1 MTRVVVPRGSGPA
14 ANSSSQSRPP
24 SAALPPS
31 SSVSSSAALPS
42 SGPAFSSSS
51 TPPLPCTQQH
61 EGPEVHQS
69 FNEGEQLQALVVV
82 ADNNINGALQ
92 ECFSSSL
99 LDAANGGDND
109 DVHFVE
115 SQVHST
121 GVALDHHVHGSGGA
135 HTILRSHEE
144 NDWGRAMGNPN
155 VSSEAIGCSYL
166 SATAPT
172 PSVPFL
178 PSSSSSRRSG
188 LVVGPSASSGT
199 RGGVTYWRIPRAVKV
214 SRNSPN
220 SSRPTSPRVYGEGDG
235 YNSADEQGPWSSGP
249 SGYEDNGERERQFE
263 NELRRVKSLEVRWMA
278 EDGNCLFRAVADQVY
293 GDAEMY
299 SETRQLCIDYMEKE
313 RDHFSHFVTE
323 SFTAYCKRKRRDKVY
338 GNNLEIQAMAEMYN
352 RPIHI
357 YSYSTEPINIFHGSY
372 ETDLPPIRLSYHRS
386 NHYNSLLDPC
396 NPAVGAGLGFGSLCG
411 RNVDT
416 EQVKAAL
423 KAQQE
428 QQIDKALLAEGR
440 FYSDMERTEQEIE
453 HMVMETSRAEFLAAE
468 NSRLRLPW
476 QEETST
482 SAGAEP
488 SSSGTTTS
496 AGGAEGAVSSNVR
509 KLLSMG
515 FSYLRVM
522 EAHSIFGDHISNMLC
537 YLMETDG
544 CSDGESVSRRKGKAA
559 E

>member
-1 MTRVVVPRGSGPA
+1 VLEEEREVDCGGRAMTRVVVQRGSGPA

-69 FNEGEQLQALVVV
+69 FNDGEQLQTLVVV

-92 ECFSSSL
+92 ECSSSSL

-121 GVALDHHVHGSGGA
+121 GVALDHHVHGSEDLQEDLKELEFISHLQFAAPERLQEEVATDVHEQQHLKVGDDLGRTAEVVAKVSVVDGEKGVNSFEKLSLCSEDLAAAPGVTTITTSSTGQRKQEDAVIVPSSTLQGDYNSVQNAIQSPSPPILSLGFGQPLSVPAVPYPASSQVQSVTHTPALPPLSGYSSPSLSGGGA

-172 PSVPFL
+172 SSVPFL

-199 RGGVTYWRIPRAVKV
+199 RGAVTYWRIPRAVKV

-323 SFTAYCKRKRRDKVY
+323 SFTAYCKRKRRDKVKTFATN
-338 GNNLEIQAMAEMYN
+338 G
-352 RPIHI
+352 
-357 YSYSTEPINIFHGSY
+357 
-372 ETDLPPIRLSYHRS
+372 
-386 NHYNSLLDPC
+386 
-396 NPAVGAGLGFGSLCG
+396 GLGIG
-411 RNVDT
+411 
-416 EQVKAAL
+416 
-423 KAQQE
+423 
-428 QQIDKALLAEGR
+428 
-440 FYSDMERTEQEIE
+440 
-453 HMVMETSRAEFLAAE
+453 
-468 NSRLRLPW
+468 
-476 QEETST
+476 
-482 SAGAEP
+482 
-488 SSSGTTTS
+488 
-496 AGGAEGAVSSNVR
+496 
-509 KLLSMG
+509 G
-515 FSYLRVM
+515 FS
-522 EAHSIFGDHISNMLC
+522 H
-537 YLMETDG
+537 
-544 CSDGESVSRRKGKAA
+544 
-559 E
+559 